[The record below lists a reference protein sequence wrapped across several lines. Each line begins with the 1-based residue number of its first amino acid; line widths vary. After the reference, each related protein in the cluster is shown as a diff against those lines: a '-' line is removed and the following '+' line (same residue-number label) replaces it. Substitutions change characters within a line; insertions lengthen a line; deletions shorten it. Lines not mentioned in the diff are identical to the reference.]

1 MAHREKLYKHW
12 YLLTL
17 RGFLLITLGIFAFI
31 WPGYVGK
38 VRFIKIFEIFV
49 LASGLMMV
57 QSAIINRHH
66 MNWQWILLGGLLDFF
81 FGFMLWLVP
90 EIGMT
95 TIPLVLAIWF
105 LYSGII
111 QGVESL
117 VLIHENI
124 RNWWFELISGMFSF
138 IMAFILIA
146 LRMQVR
152 KEIFILLGIMA
163 VIYGCFN
170 VVSSLI
176 LFEPED

>member
-1 MAHREKLYKHW
+1 MQKREKLYKHW

-17 RGFLLITLGIFAFI
+17 RGILLITLGVFALILPSYEGKIKFI
-31 WPGYVGK
+31 RV
-38 VRFIKIFEIFV
+38 FEIFV
-49 LASGLMMV
+49 LVSGILMI

-66 MNWQWILLGGLLDFF
+66 MNWQWLLLGGLLDFF

-90 EIGMT
+90 EIGFK

-117 VLIHENI
+117 VLIHENVK
-124 RNWWFELISGMFSF
+124 NWWFELISGMFSL

-146 LRMQVR
+146 IRMHEKREV
-152 KEIFILLGIMA
+152 FILLAIMA
-163 VIYGCFN
+163 VIYGLFN
-170 VVSSLI
+170 VISSLV